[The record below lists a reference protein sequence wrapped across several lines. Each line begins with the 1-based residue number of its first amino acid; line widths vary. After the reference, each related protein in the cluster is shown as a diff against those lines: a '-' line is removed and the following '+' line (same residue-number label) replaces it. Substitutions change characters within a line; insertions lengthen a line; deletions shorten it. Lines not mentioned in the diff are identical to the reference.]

1 MMGYHGWGEKNSLG
15 LNPRNPLKDDHY
27 FLIAKVQSGQV
38 LLEGLGGC
46 GFVIKPWGARF
57 ALWYLHQKGA
67 IQGKGQGMPKSQT
80 EGAYGCG
87 GCRTRQNPTEIPL
100 YSRKQEL
107 MSPECSVLHYH
118 RHQQKLGLEMLISQ
132 GEIISHSQPGVQ
144 FKMINA

>member
-27 FLIAKVQSGQV
+27 FLIAKVQSGQA

-100 YSRKQEL
+100 
-107 MSPECSVLHYH
+107 
-118 RHQQKLGLEMLISQ
+118 
-132 GEIISHSQPGVQ
+132 VQ
-144 FKMINA
+144 